1 MQGGQLP
8 GDVAH
13 VGGGQGLPVPR
24 ADRAA
29 QFFIAAATSS
39 KALAS
44 GRLGWAELAQR
55 TGTSPATVRRR
66 LTDSEVLTFRC
77 DVAAPLAGRVVSV
90 SLVATAPARDVG
102 AVHRTLAALPECR
115 LVAAVTGSANLFA
128 TLWVS
133 DIGDIQRRET
143 ALCARLPGLTVTD
156 RIVGLRTVKRMGHL
170 LDDDG
175 RRTGVRPISPW

>member
-1 MQGGQLP
+1 M
-8 GDVAH
+8 
-13 VGGGQGLPVPR
+13 
-24 ADRAA
+24 DRALLA
-29 QFFIAAATSS
+29 QLVSD
-39 KALAS
+39 

-55 TGTSPATVRRR
+55 TGTSPATVRRRLRR

-90 SLVATAPARDVG
+90 SLLATAPARDVG